1 MKGDFILF
9 EKSNDSFI
17 VNELIG
23 KSITDLIVEGDV
35 YVPES
40 LSGIEKIIY
49 TSGKAK
55 INKVSAL
62 NDKIAVY
69 GQVNYNFIYRGNDE
83 SGATQATNG
92 KIDFMEEIPM
102 AGVTEGMS
110 ANIKA
115 NIDYIDSK
123 IVSDKKALLKAVVNI
138 DTEAIEK
145 RSIEYISEF
154 GNDES
159 VQTKA
164 NIVSY
169 TDMVSKQETQI
180 PMSENIVLDP
190 NMNEIQDILKI
201 DSNCKISEV
210 DIMNERILIEGSCEI
225 GVLYTE
231 NNSFSTL
238 NYMTKEFP
246 FTHYMEIKNAD
257 DSMIKNINAS
267 ILNVDSV
274 VSKDDNDEKKILSFD
289 VEVLVT
295 AELYSKFN
303 KSIITDAYST
313 TNEIEMQS
321 SDISLSS
328 IVDFVES
335 KDDFEKSIDV
345 ETATIKEIYYY
356 DATPKISEKNIYE
369 DKMVIDG
376 FVDLNV
382 IFLNG
387 NDNKVDSVSS
397 SIPFTSSVDLSN
409 YDNISDVDIKVSL
422 DELGAY
428 RKGLNTILVEAK
440 IVSNSSIKDDK
451 KIFVINDIV
460 MGEKLNKKNTPSI
473 VFRVVQP
480 NENIWDIA
488 KNYNVSIDYLKK
500 LNNLDINEDL
510 VAGNKIIITRQV

>member
-9 EKSNDSFI
+9 EKGNDAFI

-23 KSITDLIVEGDV
+23 KSVTDLIVEGDV
-35 YVPES
+35 YIPES

-69 GQVNYNFIYRGNDE
+69 GQLNYNFIYRGNDE

-102 AGVTEGMS
+102 SGATEGMA
-110 ANIKA
+110 ANVIA

-123 IVSDKKALLKAVVNI
+123 IISDKRALLKAVVNI
-138 DTEAIEK
+138 DTEAIDK
-145 RSIEYISEF
+145 RSIEYISDF
-154 GNDES
+154 GSDES
-159 VQTKA
+159 VQTMT
-164 NIVSY
+164 NNVSY
-169 TDMVSKQETQI
+169 TDIVSKQETQI

-190 NMNEIQDILKI
+190 NMNEIQNILKI
-201 DSNCKISEV
+201 DSSCKISEV
-210 DIMNERILIEGSCEI
+210 DVMNERILIEGICEL

-231 NNSFSTL
+231 NNSFNTL
-238 NYMTKEFP
+238 NYLTKEFP

-257 DSMIKNINAS
+257 DSMMKNINAN
-267 ILNVDSV
+267 ILNVDCV
-274 VSKDDNDEKKILSFD
+274 VSKDDNDERKILSFD
-289 VEVLVT
+289 VEVNVT
-295 AELYSKFN
+295 AELYSKFS

-313 TNEIEMQS
+313 TNDIEIES
-321 SDISLSS
+321 SNISLSS
-328 IVDFVES
+328 IIDFVEL

-345 ETATIKEIYYY
+345 EEATVKEVYYY
-356 DATPKISEKNIYE
+356 DATPKISEKSIYE
-369 DKMVIDG
+369 DKVVVDG

-387 NDNKVDSVSS
+387 DNNKVDSVSS
-397 SIPFTSSVDLSN
+397 SIPFTTSVDLSG
-409 YDNISDVDIKVSL
+409 YDNISDVDVKVSL

-440 IVSNSSIKDDK
+440 LISKSSIKDDK
-451 KIFVINDIV
+451 EVFVINDIV

-500 LNNLDINEDL
+500 LNNIDTNAEL
-510 VAGNKIIITRQV
+510 VAGSKIIITRQV

>member
-1 MKGDFILF
+1 MF
-9 EKSNDSFI
+9 EKSNDAFI
-17 VNELIG
+17 VNELVG

-35 YVPES
+35 YIPES

-62 NDKIAVY
+62 NDKVAVY
-69 GQVNYNFIYRGNDE
+69 GQLNYNFIYRGNDE
-83 SGATQATNG
+83 SGATQAANG

-102 AGVTEGMS
+102 PGVTEGMS

-115 NIDYIDSK
+115 SIDYIDSK
-123 IVSDKKALLKAVVNI
+123 IVSDKKALLKAVINI
-138 DTEAIEK
+138 DTEAIDK

-180 PMSENIVLDP
+180 PISENIVLDP

-201 DSNCKISEV
+201 DSSCKISEV
-210 DIMNERILIEGSCEI
+210 DIMNERILIEGSCEL

-257 DSMIKNINAS
+257 DSMLKNINAS

-274 VSKDDNDEKKILSFD
+274 VSKDDNDERKILSFD
-289 VEVLVT
+289 VEMLVT

-303 KSIITDAYST
+303 KDRKST
-313 TNEIEMQS
+313 R
-321 SDISLSS
+321 L
-328 IVDFVES
+328 
-335 KDDFEKSIDV
+335 
-345 ETATIKEIYYY
+345 
-356 DATPKISEKNIYE
+356 
-369 DKMVIDG
+369 
-376 FVDLNV
+376 
-382 IFLNG
+382 
-387 NDNKVDSVSS
+387 
-397 SIPFTSSVDLSN
+397 
-409 YDNISDVDIKVSL
+409 
-422 DELGAY
+422 
-428 RKGLNTILVEAK
+428 
-440 IVSNSSIKDDK
+440 NSSH
-451 KIFVINDIV
+451 
-460 MGEKLNKKNTPSI
+460 
-473 VFRVVQP
+473 
-480 NENIWDIA
+480 
-488 KNYNVSIDYLKK
+488 
-500 LNNLDINEDL
+500 
-510 VAGNKIIITRQV
+510 